1 VRRKAEKKLE
11 TLKHNLQASQ
21 NDCQSLDA
29 ILAHVRASL
38 QMYVETPSAMPT
50 DTLKKLLHRISP
62 EDKMD
67 DEGEE

>member
-1 VRRKAEKKLE
+1 MRHTV
-11 TLKHNLQASQ
+11 
-21 NDCQSLDA
+21 LDQGD
-29 ILAHVRASL
+29 L